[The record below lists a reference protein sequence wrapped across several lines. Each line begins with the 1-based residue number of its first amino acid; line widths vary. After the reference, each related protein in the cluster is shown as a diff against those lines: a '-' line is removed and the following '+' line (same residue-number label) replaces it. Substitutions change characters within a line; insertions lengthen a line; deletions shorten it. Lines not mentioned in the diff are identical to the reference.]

1 MTHTIQLFN
10 HIDPQGLSIL
20 NNAGHSLCTDS
31 KQPDA
36 ILCRSHNCHDLAI
49 NNNLLAIARAGAGV
63 NNIPCKDLL
72 DKGMIVFNTP
82 GANANAVKELVI
94 AALFVGARNLMA
106 AHHASRELTGDHNT
120 MSKTVE
126 SIKKQF
132 TGFELRGRTLG
143 VIGLGHIGVLVANAA
158 LALGCHV
165 TGYDPM
171 INTRNAWQLSATVK
185 RADDLDTLFKEADF
199 ITAHLPLI
207 EATKHLI
214 NKERLALMKPGS
226 MVANFSRAGIV
237 DTKAMRDALTTHHIH
252 RYLCDFPDPSLQDI
266 PEAICFPHLGASTHE
281 ATSNC
286 ATMAA
291 QQLNDFLS
299 LGHLTHCVH
308 FPDTSLAPSGKTRIT
323 VINRNIPN
331 MVAQISSVLSS
342 NQVNINTFI
351 NQSQGGYAYNLL
363 DVDCE
368 LSEETVNAL
377 QSIEDIL
384 RVRII
389 PLKP

>member
-1 MTHTIQLFN
+1 MSHTIQLFN
-10 HIDPQGLSIL
+10 HIDPQGLNIL
-20 NNAGHSLCTDS
+20 EKESHILSTDTNN
-31 KQPDA
+31 PDA
-36 ILCRSHNCHDLAI
+36 ILCRSHNCHELDI
-49 NNNLLAIARAGAGV
+49 NPELLAIARAGAGV
-63 NNIPCKDLL
+63 NNIPCADVL
-72 DKGMIVFNTP
+72 DKGIVVFNTP

-94 AALFVGARNLMA
+94 GALFVGARNLIT
-106 AHHASRELTGDHNT
+106 AHQASAELTGNHEI

-165 TGYDPM
+165 IGYDPM
-171 INTRNAWQLSATVK
+171 INTQNAWQLSAQVK
-185 RADDLDTLFKEADF
+185 RADDLDTLFKDADF
-199 ITAHLPLI
+199 VTVHIPLI

-214 NKERLALMKPGS
+214 NKEHLALMKPGS

-237 DTKAMRDALTTHHIH
+237 DTNAMRDALITHHIH
-252 RYLCDFPDPSLQDI
+252 RYLCDFPDPCLQDV
-266 PEAICFPHLGASTHE
+266 PEAICFPHLGASTIE

-308 FPDTSLAPSGKTRIT
+308 FPNTSLVPSGKTRIT
-323 VINRNIPN
+323 VINRNVPN
-331 MVAQISSVLSS
+331 MVAQMSSALS
-342 NQVNINTFI
+342 NKHVNINTFI
-351 NQSQGGYAYNLL
+351 NQSQGEYAYNIL

-368 LSEETVNAL
+368 LPEGTIKDLENIDGV
-377 QSIEDIL
+377 L
-384 RVRII
+384 RVRMI
-389 PLKP
+389 PL

>member
-1 MTHTIQLFN
+1 MSHTIRLFN

-20 NNAGHSLCTDS
+20 EKAGHTLNTDTNN
-31 KQPDA
+31 PDA
-36 ILCRSHNCHDLAI
+36 ILCRSHNCHELTI
-49 NNNLLAIARAGAGV
+49 NPNLLAIARAGAGV
-63 NNIPCKDLL
+63 NNIPCADTL
-72 DKGMIVFNTP
+72 DKGVVVFNTP
-82 GANANAVKELVI
+82 GANANAVKELVVG
-94 AALFVGARNLMA
+94 AFFVGARNLIT
-106 AHHASRELTGDHNT
+106 AHQASAELTGDYES

-165 TGYDPM
+165 IGYDPM
-171 INTRNAWQLSATVK
+171 INTQNAWQLSAQVK

-199 ITAHLPLI
+199 ITAHVPLI

-237 DTKAMRDALTTHHIH
+237 DTNAMRDALMTHHIH
-252 RYLCDFPDPSLQDI
+252 RYLCDFPDPCLQDV
-266 PEAICFPHLGASTHE
+266 PEAICFPHLGASTIE

-308 FPDTSLAPSGKTRIT
+308 FPDTSLAPSGKIRIT
-323 VINRNIPN
+323 VINRNVPN
-331 MVAQISSVLSS
+331 MVAQMSSVLS
-342 NQVNINTFI
+342 NNHVNINTFI
-351 NQSQGGYAYNLL
+351 NQSQGEYAYNIL
-363 DVDCE
+363 DVDCKLPE
-368 LSEETVNAL
+368 GTIKDLENIDGV
-377 QSIEDIL
+377 L
-384 RVRII
+384 RVRVIR
-389 PLKP
+389 L